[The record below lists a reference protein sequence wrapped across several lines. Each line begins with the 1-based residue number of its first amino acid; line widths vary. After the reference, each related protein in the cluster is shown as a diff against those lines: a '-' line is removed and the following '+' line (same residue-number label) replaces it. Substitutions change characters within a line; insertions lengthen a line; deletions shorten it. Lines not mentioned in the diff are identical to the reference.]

1 MIADAAF
8 NGHCPMQVA
17 TLEMARA
24 ERGGAVPISWE
35 DGPTKNNASRW

>member
-24 ERGGAVPISWE
+24 ERGGAVTISSE
-35 DGPTKNNASRW
+35 DGQSKNGASRW